1 MWGLVLILGGVLVG
15 LGIFFNLTGPFGRAV
30 RSGAGAILGTG
41 RVLVPFALIAVG
53 YVLVRGRPREE
64 PVRVVIGSGFLV
76 VAATGLLHLRSGGPA
91 WGSNFATLRTAGGAS
106 GRSDR

>member
-1 MWGLVLILGGVLVG
+1 MSTVRAQ
-15 LGIFFNLTGPFGRAV
+15 LTTAY
-30 RSGAGAILGTG
+30 AAALLGTG

-64 PVRVVIGSGFLV
+64 PVRVVIGSGFLA

-91 WGSNFATLRTAGGAS
+91 CWEATYPTAAAS
-106 GRSDR
+106 TSLKFKARR